1 MGPLF
6 KNGKSKETAK
16 SKVQRLY
23 GARLTDL
30 VEWVFTDV
38 HMKKKKKREDEQ
50 RRVNCLPRR
59 DEAHQTAS
67 PCPPSVTWP

>member
-38 HMKKKKKREDEQ
+38 HMKKKRKEKMSKGE
-50 RRVNCLPRR
+50 
-59 DEAHQTAS
+59 
-67 PCPPSVTWP
+67 